1 MSDLKIV
8 MSSHGLST
16 KQQNTFSMM
25 NEKTR
30 VKIEWIEKRL
40 KKFDETAAVLEKS
53 IDGYLKWMALNGY
66 TQSTRK
72 NYKYALDQFL
82 SFIKYRRYT
91 WDETFAQ
98 DTIMGFKKI
107 RELGNIAAVTGLSR
121 YLFQQGRIA
130 KPIHTRKPPPPL
142 PAFYEEYLLYQ
153 QQYRQTPD
161 QPIKHIRRVLCAF
174 EHYLRRHRIKLRTL
188 RIEHIDGFHSENF
201 IYFSD
206 NTRRVYRSHLRG
218 LLSYLFHE
226 RRILT
231 RDLAPL
237 VTGAAMF
244 AQNNP
249 PKFLRPGEIKR
260 LFAGLKLSTASELRS
275 NAMVHL
281 AYLLGIR
288 PCEICLL
295 TLDDIL
301 FGKSEIR
308 LRHRKNDRPATL
320 PLPEQ
325 AIKLIAAYLVGG
337 RAKSEHRNLFLT
349 LHPPYRQL
357 SPNIVGRCIGKCMK
371 AAAVPGTAYWL
382 RHTYA
387 QNLLEAGLSIYE
399 VKEMLGHTSI
409 ESTRRYLHIHIKL
422 MREVLFNENF

>member
-1 MSDLKIV
+1 
-8 MSSHGLST
+8 
-16 KQQNTFSMM
+16 
-25 NEKTR
+25 
-30 VKIEWIEKRL
+30 
-40 KKFDETAAVLEKS
+40 
-53 IDGYLKWMALNGY
+53 
-66 TQSTRK
+66 
-72 NYKYALDQFL
+72 
-82 SFIKYRRYT
+82 
-91 WDETFAQ
+91 
-98 DTIMGFKKI
+98 
-107 RELGNIAAVTGLSR
+107 
-121 YLFQQGRIA
+121 
-130 KPIHTRKPPPPL
+130 
-142 PAFYEEYLLYQ
+142 
-153 QQYRQTPD
+153 
-161 QPIKHIRRVLCAF
+161 
-174 EHYLRRHRIKLRTL
+174 
-188 RIEHIDGFHSENF
+188 
-201 IYFSD
+201 
-206 NTRRVYRSHLRG
+206 
-218 LLSYLFHE
+218 
-226 RRILT
+226 
-231 RDLAPL
+231 
-237 VTGAAMF
+237 MF

-249 PKFLRPGEIKR
+249 PKFLRPDEIKR
-260 LFAGLKLSTASELRS
+260 LFAGLKFSTASELRS

-308 LRHRKNDRPATL
+308 LKHRKNDQPATL

-337 RAKSEHRNLFLT
+337 RAKSKHRNLFLT

-357 SPNIVGRCIGKCMK
+357 SPNTVGRCIGKCMK

-422 MREVLFNENF
+422 MREVLFDEDF

>member
-1 MSDLKIV
+1 
-8 MSSHGLST
+8 
-16 KQQNTFSMM
+16 M
-25 NEKTR
+25 NEKTLS
-30 VKIEWIEKRL
+30 KIEWIETRL
-40 KKFDETAAVLEKS
+40 EKYDETATALEQS
-53 IDGYLKWMALNGY
+53 IEDYLKWMALNGY
-66 TQSTRK
+66 TQSTQK
-72 NYKYALDQFL
+72 NYKCALDQFH
-82 SFIKYRRYT
+82 
-91 WDETFAQ
+91 
-98 DTIMGFKKI
+98 TIMGFKKI
-107 RELGNIAAVTGLSR
+107 RELGKITAVTGLSR
-121 YLFQQGRIA
+121 YLFEKEKITESIRV
-130 KPIHTRKPPPPL
+130 RKSPPPL
-142 PAFYEEYLLYQ
+142 PSIYEDYLLYQ
-153 QQYRQTPD
+153 QKYIQAPD
-161 QPIKHIRRVLCAF
+161 RTIKQSKRVIGAF
-174 EHYLRRHRIKLRTL
+174 GRYLNRHRIKLRAL
-188 RIEHIDGFHSENF
+188 RIEHIDRFHSENF
-201 IYFSD
+201 IDFSD
-206 NTRRVYRSHLRG
+206 NTRRVYRSRLRG
-218 LLSYLFHE
+218 FLSYLFHE

-249 PKFLRPGEIKR
+249 PKFLRPDEIKR

-275 NAMVHL
+275 TAMVNL

-357 SPNIVGRCIGKCMK
+357 SPNTVGRCIGKCMK

-422 MREVLFNENF
+422 MREVLFDEDL